1 MNSRFLIMLIIA
13 LILAGGAALIAKRWV
28 ESQTGNL
35 PVNTEQSTVQVYVAA
50 TNIPF
55 ATQIDD
61 AQIKLMAW
69 PKDNVPSEAYTEED
83 IKKDPKSLIGK
94 VAQRDFYTNEIFLKP
109 QIKEH
114 LSGSTLSALI
124 KEGNRAISVRVD
136 DVAGVAGFILPNNKA
151 DILVTGTNNKIVC
164 QSTGRGYKIVPF
176 ATVSQSETYTLLP
189 NIKILAIDQTASTE
203 QDKPAVV
210 RALTLEVTPKEAE
223 CLVQAMRTGALQFTL
238 RNPMDTDTYIEP
250 TNDQPVSAPIQTK
263 IVKPYK
269 APMSIKI
276 LPWGSQAF
284 TDVQCQNN
292 SHC

>member
-35 PVNTEQSTVQVYVAA
+35 PVNAEQSTVQVYVAA

-55 ATQIDD
+55 ATQINDG
-61 AQIKLMAW
+61 QIKLIAW

-94 VAQRDFYTNEIFLKP
+94 VAQRDFYTDEIFLKP

-114 LSGSTLSALI
+114 PGGSTLSALI

-250 TNDQPVSAPIQTK
+250 TNAQPVSAPIQTK

-269 APMSIKI
+269 APVSIKI

-284 TDVQCQNN
+284 TDVQCQNDK
-292 SHC
+292 HC